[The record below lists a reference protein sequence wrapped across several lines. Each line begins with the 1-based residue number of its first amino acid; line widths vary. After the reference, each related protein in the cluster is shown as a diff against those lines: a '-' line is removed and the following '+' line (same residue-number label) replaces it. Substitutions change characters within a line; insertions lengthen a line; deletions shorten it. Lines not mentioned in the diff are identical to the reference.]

1 MRTVTVYSSL
11 GDKVYEGVEAVV
23 WGDLSSL
30 ISNDYGSLSDL
41 KVFDKDTKVEY
52 STREARLPEGDFTIF
67 IYQSKNKSGAVSYN
81 EMRNR
86 IKSIK
91 AAFGQEAVNHFGNYT
106 ILNYDAL
113 RILLEAWDKAHQP
126 KKKKNTVAEVTKTV
140 TLVDIANAL
149 CTKLGYSATTILNI
163 LNKEFGVV
171 DDSAKEEYKRFKER
185 V

>member
-11 GDKVYEGVEAVV
+11 GDKVYENVEAVL
-23 WGDLSSL
+23 WGDLSAA

-67 IYQSKNKSGAVSYN
+67 IYQSKNKSGAASYV
-81 EMRNR
+81 EMRDR
-86 IKSIK
+86 IKAIK
-91 AAFGQEAVNHFGNYT
+91 VAFGQEAVNHFGNYT

-113 RILLEAWDKAHQP
+113 RILLEAWDKAHP

-149 CTKLGYSATTILNI
+149 AVKLGYSATTILNI

-171 DDSAKEEYKRFKER
+171 DDSSKEEYRRFKPK